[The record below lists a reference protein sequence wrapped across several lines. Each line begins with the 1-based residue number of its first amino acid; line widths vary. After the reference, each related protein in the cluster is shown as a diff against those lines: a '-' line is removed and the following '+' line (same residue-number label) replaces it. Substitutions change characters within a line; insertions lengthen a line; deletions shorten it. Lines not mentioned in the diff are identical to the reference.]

1 MTNNPTPEQKREPR
15 LSAFFSP
22 LTDLPPDSPSE
33 VTGELGV
40 QLRRDEADAYRQ
52 VLSRHR
58 WLRVAVA
65 VIVGVVALT
74 GGTIATGGQLVLA
87 VAAYT
92 LVVQGA
98 WFLVRPA
105 RDATPTAAM
114 LAVGTTLAADV
125 LLGAVLV
132 SSDPLSLLRLLLLGT
147 MVLWMAGFFFSWNV
161 AIGAAIGYA
170 VLYGAL
176 ALEVPALDARPAQHA
191 ANLLLFAIVAALAIW
206 TLARQR
212 RFYAEVH
219 VFCRQVA
226 LGDIGIRLPLATS
239 ASGHAIVRLARDIDA
254 MRKGLAEQIGVDAL
268 TGCLNRRALES
279 RLRGEWRLARRRNSL
294 VAVCAIDVD
303 HFKQINDTYGH
314 GTGDD
319 VLQQLALIMK
329 ACARESDAVAR
340 LGGDEF
346 VMILPDTD
354 VEGARRVAERVRD
367 RVAQAAFGGAQGPFS
382 VTISMGAVSLAGSDT
397 LAPSD
402 VLAMADRAL
411 YQSKQNGRNRVSF
424 GVPGEGSAG

>member
-22 LTDLPPDSPSE
+22 LTDLPPESPSG
-33 VTGELGV
+33 VTGELGARMK
-40 QLRRDEADAYRQ
+40 QDEADAFRQ
-52 VLSRHR
+52 VLGRHR

-65 VIVGVVALT
+65 LVVAMAAIT
-74 GGTIATGGQLVLA
+74 GGSMATPGQIALA
-87 VAAYT
+87 VIAYAA
-92 LVVQGA
+92 VVLGT

-105 RDATPTAAM
+105 REVSPRAATI
-114 LAVGTTLAADV
+114 AVGFTLAADV
-125 LLGAVLV
+125 LIGAVLV

-147 MVLWMAGFFFSWNV
+147 MVLWMAGYFFSWHV
-161 AIGAAIGYA
+161 AIGAAAGYVA
-170 VLYGAL
+170 LYGAL
-176 ALEVPALDARPAQHA
+176 TVEVPLITLPAQHA
-191 ANLLLFAIVAALAIW
+191 ANLLLFAVVAALAIW

-219 VFCRQVA
+219 MFCRQVA
-226 LGDIGIRLPLATS
+226 HGDIGIRLPLATS

-294 VAVCAIDVD
+294 VTVAAIDVD
-303 HFKQINDTYGH
+303 HFKRINDTYGH

-319 VLQQLALIMK
+319 VLQQLAEIMK
-329 ACARESDAVAR
+329 GCARESDSVAR

-354 VEGARRVAERVRD
+354 VEGARHVAERVRD
-367 RVAQAAFGGAQGPFS
+367 RVAKASFGGAQGPLS
-382 VTISMGAVSLAGSDT
+382 VTISMGAVSVAGTDN

-402 VLAMADRAL
+402 VLDMADRAL

-424 GVPGEGSAG
+424 GAPRPA